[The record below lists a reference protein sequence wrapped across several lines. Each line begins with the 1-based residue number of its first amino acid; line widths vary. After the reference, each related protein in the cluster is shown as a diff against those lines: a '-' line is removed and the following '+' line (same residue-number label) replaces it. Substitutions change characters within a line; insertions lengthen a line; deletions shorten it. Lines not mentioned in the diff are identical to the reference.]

1 MIKLVA
7 TGINSPCARPNT
19 TRSPIK
25 VARFVAKPE
34 ATIVPDHI
42 ITPPHII
49 TTRLKFAAIMP
60 EKILPIISGITNAV
74 PTRLAKFA
82 PTIGLN
88 EKNSAC

>member
-7 TGINSPCARPNT
+7 TGINSPCVRPNT
-19 TRSPIK
+19 TRNPIK

-34 ATIVPDHI
+34 ATILPDHI

-49 TTRLKFAAIMP
+49 AARLKFAAIMP
-60 EKILPIISGITNAV
+60 EKILPIISGMTNAV

-88 EKNSAC
+88 EKN